1 MQAIKDGKR
10 VRRQWLGRVHGA
22 AVIALLTI
30 TAGGAVAESCVAPQ
44 RPFVPSDPQAR
55 RDYADIIRRDF
66 ELYIRDIQSYF
77 RCLDEERARAFEEA
91 QGVSA
96 EYGRFLGLV
105 GN

>member
-1 MQAIKDGKR
+1 MSIKGFKR
-10 VRRQWLGRVHGA
+10 LRRQWLRRVHGTV
-22 AVIALLTI
+22 VIALLMVSV
-30 TAGGAVAESCVAPQ
+30 GGAVAESCVTPQ
-44 RPFVPSDPQAR
+44 RPFVPSDPKAR

-66 ELYIRDIQSYF
+66 ELYIRDIQNYF

-91 QGVSA
+91 QEVSA